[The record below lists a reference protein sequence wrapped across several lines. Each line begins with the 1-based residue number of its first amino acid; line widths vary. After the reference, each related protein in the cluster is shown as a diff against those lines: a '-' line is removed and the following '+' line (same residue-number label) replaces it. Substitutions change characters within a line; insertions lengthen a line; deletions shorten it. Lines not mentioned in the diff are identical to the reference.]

1 MRSLPSKGKSINL
14 HAAAD
19 LAFSTTTHA
28 DGLSG
33 HLLSRTLNNMLIRN
47 PIGVALRTG
56 RAYRLLGSTSGW
68 ELHLLGLRLLDFLG
82 RHVCKMCDSE

>member
-1 MRSLPSKGKSINL
+1 MRSLPSMGNSINL

-33 HLLSRTLNNMLIRN
+33 HLLSRTLNEMLVHN
-47 PIGVALRTG
+47 PIGVGVADGT
-56 RAYRLLGSTSGW
+56 
-68 ELHLLGLRLLDFLG
+68 GLRVA
-82 RHVCKMCDSE
+82 R

>member
-1 MRSLPSKGKSINL
+1 MRSLRWAKVSINL

-33 HLLSRTLNNMLIRN
+33 HLLSRTLNKVLVRDS
-47 PIGVALRTG
+47 IGVAGAAGT
-56 RAYRLLGSTSGW
+56 
-68 ELHLLGLRLLDFLG
+68 GLRVA
-82 RHVCKMCDSE
+82 R